1 MENMEVIL
9 YSMCSKYKK
18 RWCFLSLEEF
28 TNWIKYH
35 SDRCFTISWDD
46 SCLRIGFQPLM
57 DKDENEE
64 SVADLEK
71 SIDRS
76 LRKFFVCYVC
86 CKVKPKQEFNVQ
98 KIGHNIYI
106 CNHCDTL

>member
-1 MENMEVIL
+1 MEVIL

-35 SDRCFTISWDD
+35 SNRCFTVSWDD
-46 SCLRIGFQPLM
+46 SCLHIGFQPLM

-64 SVADLEK
+64 SVKDIEMA
-71 SIDRS
+71 IDKS
-76 LRKFFVCYVC
+76 LRKFFKCFEC
-86 CKVKPKQEFNVQ
+86 ERIKPKQEFNVQ
-98 KIGHNIYI
+98 KLSCNIQI
-106 CNHCDTL
+106 CNQCDNIT